1 MAQINMSDMLKAGL
15 HFGHQT
21 RRWNPKMKQFILTQR
36 NGIHIIN
43 LFKSLDMIDKAYD
56 FIKATVAHNGTVL
69 FVGTKKQ
76 AQEAVSNQAVR
87 VNMPYVSERWLGGML
102 TNFQT
107 VSKRVS
113 RLKELEE
120 MDFTDVRGS
129 GLTKKELLLLEREKD
144 KLAKQLGGIRNMNRT
159 PSAMFVVDVNKE
171 ALAVEEAH
179 KLGIPVVAIVD
190 TNADPESVEYPIA
203 ANDDAIRGIE
213 LLTSLM
219 ADAVAEGLLER
230 SGKLDKLEE
239 VRRVAEMVN
248 ILSVRQKR
256 QLGLGHAVLCAREL
270 VGDEPFAV
278 MVGDDL
284 MFSGVPGIGQ
294 LIEVAMAEKMP
305 VIGVMEVPWEKVSR
319 YGIIDGEEVAPGV
332 YRVRDM
338 VEKPKREDAP
348 SRMAIVGRY
357 VLTPD
362 IFDYLEK
369 VKPGHGGEI
378 QLTDAL
384 QAMAKDRGMMAVRMA
399 GMRFDAGD
407 WAEFLSA
414 NIYFALQD
422 ESLRY
427 ELLGLLKNFVQF
439 K

>member
-1 MAQINMSDMLKAGL
+1 MATKINIRTLLEAGC

-21 RRWNPKMKQFILTQR
+21 RRWNPKMKPFIFGER
-36 NGIHIIN
+36 NGIYI
-43 LFKSLDMIDKAYD
+43 LDLKQTILDADQAYT
-56 FIKATVAHNGTVL
+56 FVKNVAKGGNVL

-230 SGKLDKLEE
+230 SGKAAK
-239 VRRVAEMVN
+239 AEGETE
-248 ILSVRQKR
+248 Q
-256 QLGLGHAVLCAREL
+256 
-270 VGDEPFAV
+270 P
-278 MVGDDL
+278 
-284 MFSGVPGIGQ
+284 
-294 LIEVAMAEKMP
+294 MAA
-305 VIGVMEVPWEKVSR
+305 WEKELLTE
-319 YGIIDGEEVAPGV
+319 GAPAA
-332 YRVRDM
+332 
-338 VEKPKREDAP
+338 DAP
-348 SRMAIVGRY
+348 A
-357 VLTPD
+357 
-362 IFDYLEK
+362 EAEAEAE
-369 VKPGHGGEI
+369 GE
-378 QLTDAL
+378 
-384 QAMAKDRGMMAVRMA
+384 AK
-399 GMRFDAGD
+399 
-407 WAEFLSA
+407 AE
-414 NIYFALQD
+414 
-422 ESLRY
+422 
-427 ELLGLLKNFVQF
+427 
-439 K
+439 

>member
-1 MAQINMSDMLKAGL
+1 M
-15 HFGHQT
+15 
-21 RRWNPKMKQFILTQR
+21 
-36 NGIHIIN
+36 
-43 LFKSLDMIDKAYD
+43 
-56 FIKATVAHNGTVL
+56 L

-76 AQEAVSNQAVR
+76 AQEAVQTQATR

-120 MDFTDVRGS
+120 MDFTDVHGS

-230 SGKLDKLEE
+230 SGANKAEGEAAEQPSVTDEVLNDLGCGDIPQVTVYNKCDRTGVAPYDPDVLLVSAKTGYGLDSLLAKIDEILAHRVRTIEVLLPYDKLALADVFRTRGSVLAEE
-239 VRRVAEMVN
+239 Y
-248 ILSVRQKR
+248 
-256 QLGLGHAVLCAREL
+256 RENG
-270 VGDEPFAV
+270 VYYKATV
-278 MVGDDL
+278 KVDDL
-284 MFSGVPGIGQ
+284 HRF
-294 LIEVAMAEKMP
+294 EA
-305 VIGVMEVPWEKVSR
+305 
-319 YGIIDGEEVAPGV
+319 
-332 YRVRDM
+332 
-338 VEKPKREDAP
+338 
-348 SRMAIVGRY
+348 
-357 VLTPD
+357 
-362 IFDYLEK
+362 YL
-369 VKPGHGGEI
+369 
-378 QLTDAL
+378 L
-384 QAMAKDRGMMAVRMA
+384 
-399 GMRFDAGD
+399 
-407 WAEFLSA
+407 
-414 NIYFALQD
+414 
-422 ESLRY
+422 
-427 ELLGLLKNFVQF
+427 
-439 K
+439 

>member
-1 MAQINMSDMLKAGL
+1 MATKINIRTLLEAGC

-21 RRWNPKMKQFILTQR
+21 RRWNPKMKPFIFGER
-36 NGIHIIN
+36 NGIYI
-43 LFKSLDMIDKAYD
+43 LDLKQTILDADQAYT
-56 FIKATVAHNGTVL
+56 FVKNVAKGGNVL

-76 AQEAVSNQAVR
+76 AQEAVSAQATR

-120 MDFTDVRGS
+120 MDFTDVHGS

-230 SGKLDKLEE
+230 SGKAAK
-239 VRRVAEMVN
+239 AEGEAE
-248 ILSVRQKR
+248 Q
-256 QLGLGHAVLCAREL
+256 
-270 VGDEPFAV
+270 P
-278 MVGDDL
+278 
-284 MFSGVPGIGQ
+284 
-294 LIEVAMAEKMP
+294 MAA
-305 VIGVMEVPWEKVSR
+305 WEK
-319 YGIIDGEEVAPGV
+319 
-332 YRVRDM
+332 
-338 VEKPKREDAP
+338 
-348 SRMAIVGRY
+348 
-357 VLTPD
+357 
-362 IFDYLEK
+362 
-369 VKPGHGGEI
+369 
-378 QLTDAL
+378 
-384 QAMAKDRGMMAVRMA
+384 
-399 GMRFDAGD
+399 
-407 WAEFLSA
+407 
-414 NIYFALQD
+414 
-422 ESLRY
+422 
-427 ELLGLLKNFVQF
+427 ELLTEGAPAAEAPAEAEGETKAE
-439 K
+439 

>member
-76 AQEAVSNQAVR
+76 AQEAVSNQATR

-107 VSKRVS
+107 VSK
-113 RLKELEE
+113 
-120 MDFTDVRGS
+120 
-129 GLTKKELLLLEREKD
+129 REKD

-230 SGKLDKLEE
+230 SGKASK
-239 VRRVAEMVN
+239 AEGEAE
-248 ILSVRQKR
+248 Q
-256 QLGLGHAVLCAREL
+256 
-270 VGDEPFAV
+270 P
-278 MVGDDL
+278 
-284 MFSGVPGIGQ
+284 
-294 LIEVAMAEKMP
+294 MAA
-305 VIGVMEVPWEKVSR
+305 WEKELLTE
-319 YGIIDGEEVAPGV
+319 GAPAA
-332 YRVRDM
+332 
-338 VEKPKREDAP
+338 DAP
-348 SRMAIVGRY
+348 A
-357 VLTPD
+357 
-362 IFDYLEK
+362 EAEAE
-369 VKPGHGGEI
+369 GE
-378 QLTDAL
+378 
-384 QAMAKDRGMMAVRMA
+384 AK
-399 GMRFDAGD
+399 
-407 WAEFLSA
+407 AE
-414 NIYFALQD
+414 
-422 ESLRY
+422 
-427 ELLGLLKNFVQF
+427 
-439 K
+439 

>member
-1 MAQINMSDMLKAGL
+1 MASVVSMKSLLEAGV

-21 RRWNPKMKQFILTQR
+21 RRWNPKMKPFIFGER
-36 NGIHIIN
+36 NGIYI
-43 LFKSLDMIDKAYD
+43 LDLKQTILDADQAYT
-56 FIKATVAHNGTVL
+56 FVKNVAKGGNVL

-76 AQEAVSNQAVR
+76 AQEAVSAQATR

-120 MDFTDVRGS
+120 MDFTDVHGS

-230 SGKLDKLEE
+230 SGKAAK
-239 VRRVAEMVN
+239 AEGEAE
-248 ILSVRQKR
+248 Q
-256 QLGLGHAVLCAREL
+256 
-270 VGDEPFAV
+270 P
-278 MVGDDL
+278 
-284 MFSGVPGIGQ
+284 
-294 LIEVAMAEKMP
+294 MAA
-305 VIGVMEVPWEKVSR
+305 WEK
-319 YGIIDGEEVAPGV
+319 
-332 YRVRDM
+332 
-338 VEKPKREDAP
+338 
-348 SRMAIVGRY
+348 
-357 VLTPD
+357 
-362 IFDYLEK
+362 
-369 VKPGHGGEI
+369 
-378 QLTDAL
+378 
-384 QAMAKDRGMMAVRMA
+384 
-399 GMRFDAGD
+399 
-407 WAEFLSA
+407 
-414 NIYFALQD
+414 
-422 ESLRY
+422 
-427 ELLGLLKNFVQF
+427 ELLTEGAPAAEAPAEAEGETKAE
-439 K
+439 

>member
-1 MAQINMSDMLKAGL
+1 MATKINIRTLLEAGC

-21 RRWNPKMKQFILTQR
+21 RRWNPKMKPFIFGER
-36 NGIHIIN
+36 NGIYI
-43 LFKSLDMIDKAYD
+43 LDLKQTILDADQAYT
-56 FIKATVAHNGTVL
+56 FVKNVAKGGNVL

-76 AQEAVSNQAVR
+76 AQEAVKNAAER
-87 VNMPYVSERWLGGML
+87 ANMPYINQRWLGGML

-120 MDFTDVRGS
+120 MDFTDVHGS

-230 SGKLDKLEE
+230 SGKAAK
-239 VRRVAEMVN
+239 AEGEAE
-248 ILSVRQKR
+248 Q
-256 QLGLGHAVLCAREL
+256 
-270 VGDEPFAV
+270 P
-278 MVGDDL
+278 
-284 MFSGVPGIGQ
+284 
-294 LIEVAMAEKMP
+294 MAA
-305 VIGVMEVPWEKVSR
+305 WEK
-319 YGIIDGEEVAPGV
+319 
-332 YRVRDM
+332 
-338 VEKPKREDAP
+338 
-348 SRMAIVGRY
+348 
-357 VLTPD
+357 
-362 IFDYLEK
+362 
-369 VKPGHGGEI
+369 
-378 QLTDAL
+378 
-384 QAMAKDRGMMAVRMA
+384 
-399 GMRFDAGD
+399 
-407 WAEFLSA
+407 
-414 NIYFALQD
+414 
-422 ESLRY
+422 
-427 ELLGLLKNFVQF
+427 ELLTEGAPAAEAPAEAEGETKAE
-439 K
+439 